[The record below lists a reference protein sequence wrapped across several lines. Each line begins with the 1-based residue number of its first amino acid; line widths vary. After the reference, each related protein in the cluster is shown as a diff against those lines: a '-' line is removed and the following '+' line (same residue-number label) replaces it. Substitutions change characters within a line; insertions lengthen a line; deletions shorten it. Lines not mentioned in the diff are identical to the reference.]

1 MPTRARHAPA
11 VHPARPSQ
19 PRTRPRGGPQRSAAA
34 AATDVASP
42 DRILAAALAE
52 FAAHGFAGARVDR
65 VARTARVNK
74 AMLYY
79 HFGSK
84 AGLYR
89 AAIQRMLGSL
99 VERLEAIALA
109 PGPAADKLDRFIL
122 TFVETGTDE
131 PSVAPIM
138 LREVVEGASRLD
150 RDTFLLLAR
159 IVSTMST
166 IVRQGQQ
173 DGAFRDV
180 NPLLTY
186 LTTVWPIMVY
196 LASGP
201 IRASIARHTGIDTA
215 VLDSSSFVRHM
226 QQMSRQALA
235 LSVTTAAPLAPP
247 EPSTPTLSP
256 SMRRHGQRTFAPSGL
271 SAERTEKD

>member
-1 MPTRARHAPA
+1 MLTRARQAPPRSSPSRA
-11 VHPARPSQ
+11 PRPPRDARPSRVGKAH
-19 PRTRPRGGPQRSAAA
+19 PP
-34 AATDVASP
+34 SP

-52 FAAHGFAGARVDR
+52 FAEHGFAGARVDR

-89 AAIQRMLGSL
+89 AAIQRMLGGL
-99 VERLEAIALA
+99 VARLEAVTHAA
-109 PGPAADKLDRFIL
+109 GPAADKLDRFID
-122 TFVETGTDE
+122 TFVEMGTDE

-173 DGAFRDV
+173 DGDFRDV
-180 NPLLTY
+180 SPLLTY

-201 IRASIARHTGIDTA
+201 IRTSISRHTGIDTT
-215 VLDSSSFVRHM
+215 VLDSESFVRHM

-235 LSVTTAAPLAPP
+235 LNAPPASTPLAP
-247 EPSTPTLSP
+247 STPILSP
-256 SMRRHGQRTFAPSGL
+256 SMRTHGQHTFAPSGL
-271 SAERTEKD
+271 SAERTEKA